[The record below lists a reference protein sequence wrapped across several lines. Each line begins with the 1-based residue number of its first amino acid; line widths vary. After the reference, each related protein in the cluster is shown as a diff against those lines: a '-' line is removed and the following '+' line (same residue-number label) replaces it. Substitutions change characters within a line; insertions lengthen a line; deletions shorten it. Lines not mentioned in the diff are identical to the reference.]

1 LLLAKAY
8 GFEFILLFSQMAW
21 NWIWEWSTL
30 WVPATGAINYYPD
43 LNLWQFLVLTATND
57 EMTQIRLATNVTD
70 QPLPITNFN
79 DFSVL
84 FTLGLRYAAD
94 ADPTF
99 FDDEIMLKNRAL
111 LSPELQMVINQAKLA
126 SLHGDL
132 NFQVLNI
139 LFPSTPAV
147 AL

>member
-1 LLLAKAY
+1 
-8 GFEFILLFSQMAW
+8 
-21 NWIWEWSTL
+21 
-30 WVPATGAINYYPD
+30 
-43 LNLWQFLVLTATND
+43 
-57 EMTQIRLATNVTD
+57 MTQIRLATNVTD